1 MSHRNVSDYAAS
13 AIGTSLVIAS
23 FAPAFLFP
31 NLGGILAF
39 SLNSGLCGLALLSSE
54 NALERYPR
62 EWERITLALWLAIS
76 PWLLGFHGAAST
88 SGQALSALPSSSYQ
102 PPGRFPIRKKL
113 REQKSWYR
121 NRGSGKG
128 NLLINR
134 SQEHDSIED
143 QLEELGSRL

>member
-88 SGQALSALPSSSYQ
+88 TWTSVVCAALIFLPAAWTVSHPEEVARAEIPVSQS
-102 PPGRFPIRKKL
+102 RK
-113 REQKSWYR
+113 R
-121 NRGSGKG
+121 
-128 NLLINR
+128 
-134 SQEHDSIED
+134 
-143 QLEELGSRL
+143 